1 MNFARVAASA
11 LAAWAVSIPI
21 GYIVN
26 DILLKD
32 VYTANAAAFR
42 PEEAMMA
49 NMPLGMVSSLVG
61 FFGFAYMYAKGYEGT
76 NGTMEGVR
84 FGVLVAI
91 LLSGFSITWQYVLLP
106 ISGALTAAW
115 IVDAIAEF
123 ALYGAIVGA
132 IYRPLARR
140 AQKVAPV

>member
-21 GYIVN
+21 GYVVN
-26 DILLKD
+26 EILLKD
-32 VYTANAAAFR
+32 LYVANAAAFR
-42 PEEAMMA
+42 PEPAMMA

-61 FFGFAYMYAKGYEGT
+61 FLGFAYMYAKGYEGT
-76 NGTMEGVR
+76 KGTMEGLR

-91 LLSGFSITWQYVLLP
+91 LLSGFSLTWQYVLLP
-106 ISGALTAAW
+106 ISGTLTAAW
-115 IVDAIAEF
+115 IVDAIVEF

-132 IYRPLARR
+132 IYKPA
-140 AQKVAPV
+140 AKQAFNVEPV